1 MSDKNREVPQT
12 VIFYYDWWSLS
23 KMTTSNISNEFFD
36 LIALFFKVIFNN
48 RGVVSVEIAE
58 LNLGLDLFA
67 KPWNWLNR
75 LNQVIDEIIFPVAV
89 Q

>member
-1 MSDKNREVPQT
+1 
-12 VIFYYDWWSLS
+12 
-23 KMTTSNISNEFFD
+23 MTTSNISNEFFD

-67 KPWNWLNR
+67 KP
-75 LNQVIDEIIFPVAV
+75 
-89 Q
+89 